1 MTVAVLDIGVGNT
14 ASMMWALQRLGA
26 SATLTADPAVV
37 AAAERVIFP
46 GVGSAGFAARR
57 LRETGIGGVLRG
69 LDRPLLG
76 VCLGMQMLF
85 ETSEEDDAEGL
96 ALLPGAVRRLT
107 SAPDRPVPH
116 MGWNQLTR
124 DRPDDPLLEG
134 IGEGAY
140 VYFVH
145 GYAAATGADTVAS
158 TDYGG
163 PVTAVVRRGRISGCQ
178 FHPERSGATGARI
191 LRNFLDLP
199 C

>member
-26 SATLTADPAVV
+26 SATLTADPSVV

-57 LRETGIGGVLRG
+57 LRETGIDGVLRE

-96 ALLPGAVRRLT
+96 GLLPGAVRRLT
-107 SAPDRPVPH
+107 GAPDRPVPH
-116 MGWNQLTR
+116 MGWNQLMLNQ
-124 DRPDDPLLEG
+124 PDDPLLKG
-134 IGEGAY
+134 IEAGDH

-145 GYAAATGADTVAS
+145 GYAVAAGADTVAS

-163 PVTAVVRRGRISGCQ
+163 LVTAVVRRGAVSGCQ
-178 FHPERSGATGARI
+178 FHPERSGPAGARI